1 MWVSIIKKLINKDH
15 CDQISDLSFNV
26 YINKKKEFRL
36 KKINEMIWYSDNKK

>member
-26 YINKKKEFRL
+26 YINKKNR
-36 KKINEMIWYSDNKK
+36 IWAQKN